1 MKITKKLLHKYSSMS
16 VVLRATFWF
25 TVCSVLQRSISMITT
40 PIFTRL
46 MSTDEYGLYSTYLSW
61 LNIFTV
67 CVTLRLEAGVFN
79 KGMSKFKEDRDGYTS
94 AMQGLTTCITTVALV
109 VYLCFY
115 KYFDNLVGLPQYLMV
130 VMFIEIYCVPSYNFW
145 IRRMRYDF
153 KYRNVV
159 AVTLALTVSNAV
171 VGIIAVLLT
180 HGNKGAARVFSVVL
194 VQAVFGIS
202 LYIYNLKKNHG
213 LINLKYWKYA
223 LKFNIPL
230 LPHYFSLY
238 ILQQS
243 DRIMI
248 QKICGYTS
256 VAMYSVVY
264 NFSMVLNTIIDSLN
278 NAVIP
283 WLYREL
289 ENKRFDNLRH
299 KVNLLTIMVGG
310 MLFIFILF
318 APEVMMILA
327 PSSYYEAVYIIP
339 PVSGSLLFIFL
350 YMLLGNIEFFYD
362 YNKIT
367 MFVSAF
373 GAILNIALNWIFIRI
388 YGFIAAGYTT
398 FVCYIIFAI
407 AHYIFVT
414 VITKKKESIII
425 FDTKFLVTFSVIF
438 ILLSMGIALL
448 YDHIVLRYSI
458 VLIIAIVCFIKRK
471 YLIENLK
478 TMFGK

>member
-1 MKITKKLLHKYSSMS
+1 MNILNKILHKYNSMS
-16 VVLRATFWF
+16 IVLRATFWF
-25 TVCSVLQRSISMITT
+25 TVCSVLQKSISMITT

-79 KGMSKFKEDRDGYTS
+79 KGMSKFKDDRDGYTS
-94 AMQGLTTCITTVALV
+94 AMQGLTTCITTVALI
-109 VYLCFY
+109 VYICFY
-115 KYFDNLVGLPQYLMV
+115 KYFDNLVELPNYLMIA
-130 VMFIEIYCVPSYNFW
+130 MFIEMYCVPSYNYW

-159 AVTLALTVSNAV
+159 AVTLGLTLSNAV
-171 VGIIAVLLT
+171 VGVIAVLLT
-180 HGNKGAARVFSVVL
+180 HGNKGVARVFSIVF
-194 VQAVFGIS
+194 VQAIFGLS
-202 LYIYNLKKNHG
+202 LYIYNLKRNSRI
-213 LINLKYWKYA
+213 INFEYWKYA

-248 QKICGYTS
+248 QKFCGYTS

-289 ENKRFDNLRH
+289 ESKNFDNIKK
-299 KVNLLTIMVGG
+299 KVNILTLLVSGI
-310 MLFIFILF
+310 LFLFILF

-339 PVSGSLLFIFL
+339 PISGSLLFIFL
-350 YMLLGNIEFFYD
+350 YMLIGNVEFYYD

-367 MFVSAF
+367 MFVSIF
-373 GAILNIALNWIFIRI
+373 GALLNIVLNWIFIRI

-398 FVCYIIFAI
+398 FVCYIAFAV
-407 AHYIFVT
+407 AHYIFAAM
-414 VITKKKESIII
+414 ITKKKEGFII
-425 FDTKFLVTFSVIF
+425 FDTKFLLTISIVF
-438 ILLSMGIALL
+438 IPVSLLMVLL
-448 YDHIVLRYSI
+448 YDHVILRY
-458 VLIIAIVCFIKRK
+458 LIISIIIFACTIKRK
-471 YLIENLK
+471 YLFDNVKAILK
-478 TMFGK
+478 K